1 MLQVLEN
8 ANNTGNALASDKIE
22 SFVPNVIY
30 GFRLLERVLL
40 DAGNISLLAGH
51 YDQNNIGYF

>member
-1 MLQVLEN
+1 MLKN
-8 ANNTGNALASDKIE
+8 ANNAGDALAADKIKG
-22 SFVPNVIY
+22 FVPNVIY

-51 YDQNNIGYF
+51 YDQNDIGYF